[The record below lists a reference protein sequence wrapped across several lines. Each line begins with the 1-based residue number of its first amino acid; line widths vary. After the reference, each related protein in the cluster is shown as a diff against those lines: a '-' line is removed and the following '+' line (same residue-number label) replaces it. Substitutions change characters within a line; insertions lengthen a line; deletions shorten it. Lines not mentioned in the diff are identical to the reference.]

1 MINSSSSS
9 SSNPFLKS
17 QAEGRLTTRTSRR
30 RHRRTTSKSRL
41 SRASRTWSGPS
52 REARAPS
59 TKIEAVETTIPRS
72 TATVTMKSF
81 LNRPSHQY
89 RSLPISIK
97 SQGKKKIVN
106 FLNGATIGSH
116 IAEKNRWWSNLNAI
130 SKSRVRLPW
139 NSWRLSETCWQRSQ
153 KWMSRRFSR
162 TCLQLT
168 RGRHRACMSS
178 NIHTR

>member
-97 SQGKKKIVN
+97 SQGKKK
-106 FLNGATIGSH
+106 
-116 IAEKNRWWSNLNAI
+116 NRELSE
-130 SKSRVRLPW
+130 RCYHRLPYCGKKQVMEQFECYFKIE
-139 NSWRLSETCWQRSQ
+139 STITL
-153 KWMSRRFSR
+153 K
-162 TCLQLT
+162 QLKIERDMLT
-168 RGRHRACMSS
+168 KKPKM
-178 NIHTR
+178 NE